1 MINLSIT
8 GADNKV
14 SVKELSA
21 IAKENSNVEF
31 GVLYL
36 LERQGVNRNPDYA
49 WRQDYFNAMPKE
61 QTSLH
66 LCAAQ
71 AFQDLLRDD
80 FQFFKNDYGFNVFN
94 ELKQANRIQLNI
106 NSRHQIFSVEEI
118 HKIYTRLLENGLR
131 IIVQYNDNSKKW
143 IDPYVLNSSF
153 KDQIDILL
161 DSSLGRG
168 VVSETFELPEVF
180 KGMSFKYG
188 LAGGVNLENI
198 ERVKAQAKEL
208 MVPYWIDLESGSRT
222 KNEFD
227 MENKVKGLIKAM
239 K

>member
-14 SVKELSA
+14 SVKELA
-21 IAKENSNVEF
+21 KLAKENPNVEF
-31 GVLYL
+31 GILYM
-36 LERQGVNRNPDYA
+36 LEKQGVNRNPDYA
-49 WRQDYFNAMPKE
+49 WRQEYFSEMPKE

-66 LCAAQ
+66 LCGAQ
-71 AFQDLLRDD
+71 AFQNLLRDD
-80 FQFFKNDYGFNVFN
+80 FTTFVNEYGFNVFN
-94 ELKQANRIQLNI
+94 ELKQANRVQLNI
-106 NSRHQIFSVEEI
+106 NSRHQIFNIEEI

-143 IDPYVLNSSF
+143 IDSYVVNSQF
-153 KDQIDILL
+153 KNKIDILL

-168 VVSETFELPEVF
+168 VVAESFNLPEF
-180 KGMSFKYG
+180 SKQESFKYG

-198 ERVKAQAKEL
+198 ERVKSQAKEL
-208 MVPYWIDLESGSRT
+208 MVKNWIDLESGART

-227 MENKVKGLIKAM
+227 RYKVNKLIEAM